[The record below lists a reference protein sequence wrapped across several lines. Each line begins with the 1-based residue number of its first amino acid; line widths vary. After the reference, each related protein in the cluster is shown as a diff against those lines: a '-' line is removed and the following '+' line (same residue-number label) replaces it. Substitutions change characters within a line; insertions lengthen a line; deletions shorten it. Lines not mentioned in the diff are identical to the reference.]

1 MRRFFMLLA
10 LLIGTATPV
19 YADAPLLVLTVQ
31 QDKEL
36 GSLHIASMIEWNRND
51 LNEKKREELEK
62 KDIFFGKLEG
72 NKVVRQYKI
81 RDKNI
86 KVEMVFPKKEKG
98 RRLNESTRVHL
109 SLFDGDRLFFQSRNF
124 GQHSEEYTTKPE
136 LGVKFRPQSLYLFNI
151 GNVKLKLSG
160 VYGRTNYVDGIGIE
174 KGMVFT
180 RPIKSKINDDIMNDL
195 ATKLAGSSPH
205 KLDISNGK

>member
-1 MRRFFMLLA
+1 MLLV
-10 LLIGTATPV
+10 LIIGISTPV
-19 YADAPLLVLTVQ
+19 YADAPLLVLAVQ
-31 QDKEL
+31 HDKEL
-36 GSLHIASMIEWNRND
+36 GSLHIASMIEWNRSD

-62 KDIFFGKLEG
+62 KDIFFGKSEG

-98 RRLNESTRVHL
+98 RRLNESTRVYL

-124 GQHSEEYTTKPE
+124 GQHSEGYTTKPE
-136 LGVKFRPQSLYLFNI
+136 LGVKFRPQSLYLFKVSNFQ
-151 GNVKLKLSG
+151 LRLSG
-160 VYGRTNYVDGIGIE
+160 VYGRTGYVDGVGIE
-174 KGMVFT
+174 KGIIFT
-180 RPIKSKINDDIMNDL
+180 RSIKSRIDDDVMNSL

-205 KLDISNGK
+205 KLDIGNGK